1 MDIQAIIL
9 NLDGEPDRSTLDA
22 LFTLRS
28 RGYRLAANKKINACD
43 VFVEATEKRDA
54 LLLAAQSLGV
64 APSECAAAQRDEQS
78 IVAAK
83 SSGMTAI
90 GVGKAKNC
98 VYADFSVNDVGE
110 LAELFM

>member
-9 NLDGEPDRSTLDA
+9 SFDTEPDKSTVDA
-22 LFTLRS
+22 LFALRS
-28 RGYRLAANKKINACD
+28 RGYRLAANKKIGVCD
-43 VFVEATEKRDA
+43 VFVESPEKRES

-64 APSECAAAQRDEQS
+64 SPWECSAAQRNEQS
-78 IVAAK
+78 VVAAK

-98 VYADFSVNDVGE
+98 VYADFSVNDIGE
-110 LAELFM
+110 LAELLK